1 MTGLEIILVEI
12 AKDLIKDLAKQ
23 RFKQITKSNSNEY
36 QRELLKVIIATIDEY
51 KEKFYVEEADKIP
64 FYVSQTL
71 LDEFLKFRFIKKLDK
86 EKIKKAI
93 EADKRII
100 LPSDVEL
107 KNFFDIF
114 DKKLLDSAKLK
125 QLNIEINFK
134 EEIFNVSEF
143 LKSFNDDVKKSLS
156 EIKEILHEKNVS
168 VELQDEWN
176 KQLDEIFEEIRSFK
190 PFNAKQRLENIEL
203 RINEQSI
210 QSEKLFARLYYL
222 KSECL
227 NQIGT
232 EETHEEQAKLIIK
245 CYKLQPGN
253 FDFKTKA
260 VFSYY
265 QLKEF
270 ETAQKLSDEV
280 LNHDEFNILGWVV
293 RCYLADKEFKNVL
306 KIIPIAVKSKNL
318 FKINLCNWL
327 LARRYIKSSED
338 LKQLELSLDIDYD
351 IRPSFSYKNMRYQHL
366 VVTYLLGNFYEKNS
380 SAPSQLKYDKACS
393 SIEFNYAYEIL
404 KLSTENLIGTEIEST
419 YYYYQFQYYC
429 CSFILKQDEKFVAQ
443 MQIGFD
449 KMKLK
454 SIDVYLRMVQAYN
467 SLNTREAFLKGIEVV
482 EEYKGENSD
491 SLQLFIAGN
500 YGFINEKEKQT
511 EAFIKFIEANL
522 EIDRLFFLNFIS
534 FVRFSKVLV
543 TEGLKNAIQHTLS
556 EKPSIKQEYV
566 QLLKVFCFINL
577 KIGTYSNSEID
588 ALIES
593 AKNLADINDLS
604 VSTEVAYSYC
614 YNKQENKAKTYL
626 RLFINKEQPSESL
639 RLYCKTLFNSEGD
652 KIELLEILEKW
663 RENWEPDYE
672 LLQIE
677 FELRRLQCKW
687 DETIEISKVALKYF
701 STSDFFINALFISLN
716 NDMRFEEIKNEYSLL
731 EKKIFHQEHIAINIS
746 KALLRAG
753 IYEESIEL
761 LYQHAEK
768 KENVQSRREYAVLF
782 IKYPEDLFKRYE
794 VVEIDTYVNY
804 EINGSENI
812 LHITESNKNID
823 SNYLFLDKKVGDSFS
838 IPQKYS
844 DVFSQVKILQV
855 FNKYSALLHE
865 LFKEAE
871 NPLSGHLLQSLKFKG
886 ESVEEMNETFIENFG
901 VRGSLQKQNVEIQ
914 LENYYNGKIS
924 FGEVARSV
932 FRRDFIDAYFI
943 LSDQSG
949 KAFKSISTVISPN
962 LNLTDEIKYTLDF
975 TSVCLFYQLSQE
987 LDFNFPKKF
996 YISHLIRDKIIQEL
1010 EEAKLNPKSDLS
1022 ISITVEKVIPHF
1034 YDEHFNDRR
1043 INTFQTLLYWVN
1055 ANCILEDVPE
1065 RLNLIAGPHS
1075 KFNDPDLFMDI
1086 LIDCRLLIDKEN
1098 YVLLTN
1104 DVIYYRLLKGGT
1116 NNIISPLHF
1125 LEKYHSEQNTDYIGF
1140 MLKHNYVGIPITT
1153 SILND
1158 QFYKMLSGA
1167 EDNRFSICLENLRYG
1182 WNPDYTHIKESVKFI
1197 KGLYVGSLIDK
1208 KIREQTT
1215 FAVFQNI
1222 IVGMEPRLVKVLM
1235 QLINTEFS
1243 LLAVHK
1249 INVLQL
1255 LALAVGSR

>member
-1 MTGLEIILVEI
+1 MTGLEVFAIDS
-12 AKDLIKDLAKQ
+12 AKNVARNLAKWG
-23 RFKQITKSNSNEY
+23 FKQITKSNLNEY
-36 QRELLKVIIATIDEY
+36 QRELSKVISATVNQY
-51 KEKFYVEEADKIP
+51 KEKFYVEETDKIP
-64 FYVSQTL
+64 FYVSKTL
-71 LDEFLKFRFIKKLDK
+71 FDEFLKFRFTKKLDK
-86 EKIKKAI
+86 QKIKKAI
-93 EADKRII
+93 DADKRII

-107 KNFFDIF
+107 NNFFEIF
-114 DKKLLDSAKLK
+114 DKKLLNSTKLK

-134 EEIFNVSEF
+134 EEVFNVSEF
-143 LKSFNDDVKKSLS
+143 LRSDNDEIKKSLS
-156 EIKEILHEKNVS
+156 EIKGILHEKNIS
-168 VELQDEWN
+168 IELQDEWN
-176 KQLDEIFEEIRSFK
+176 KQLDEIFEEIKSFK
-190 PFNAKQRLENIEL
+190 SFTAKQRLESLEL

-210 QSEKLFARLYYL
+210 QSANLFARIYYL

-245 CYKLQPGN
+245 CYKLQPSN
-253 FDFKTKA
+253 FDFKTSA
-260 VFSYY
+260 IFGYY

-280 LNHDEFNILGWVV
+280 LNYDEFNILGWVV

-306 KIIPIAVKSKNL
+306 KIIPKAVKSKNL

-327 LARRYIKSSED
+327 LARRYKKSFED
-338 LKQLELSLDIDYD
+338 FKQLELSLNLDYD
-351 IRPSFSYKNMRYQHL
+351 IKPSFSYKNMRYQHM

-380 SAPSQLKYDKACS
+380 SVPSQLKYDKACN

-404 KLSTENLIGTEIEST
+404 KLSTDNLRGTEIESS

-429 CSFILKQDEKFVAQ
+429 CSFILKQDEKFVAH
-443 MQIGFD
+443 MQVVFD

-454 SIDVYLRMVQAYN
+454 SIDVYLRMMQAYN
-467 SLNTREAFLKGIEVV
+467 SLNTREAFLKAIEVA
-482 EEYKGENSD
+482 EEYKGENND

-543 TEGLKNAIQHTLS
+543 TEGLKNVIEHTLS
-556 EKPSIKQEYV
+556 EKLSTKQEYA

-577 KIGTYSNSEID
+577 RIGTYSNSEID

-593 AKNLADINDLS
+593 AKNCADINDVS

-626 RLFINKEQPSESL
+626 RLFINKEQPAESL

-677 FELRRLQCKW
+677 LELRMLQCKW
-687 DETIEISKVALKYF
+687 DETIKISKVALKYF
-701 STSDFFINALFISLN
+701 STSDFFIDALFISLN
-716 NDMRFEEIKNEYSLL
+716 NDMQFEDIKNEYSLL
-731 EKKIFHQEHIAINIS
+731 EKKIFHQEHIAANIS

-753 IYEESIEL
+753 LYEESIEL

-768 KENVQSRREYAVLF
+768 KENVQCRREYAVLF
-782 IKYPEDLFKRYE
+782 IKYPEDLFKRYDF
-794 VVEIDTYVNY
+794 VEIDTYVNY

-812 LHITESNKNID
+812 LHLTESNKNID
-823 SNYLFLDKKVGDSFS
+823 SNYLFLGKKVGESFS
-838 IPQKYS
+838 IAQKYS

-901 VRGSLQKQNVEIQ
+901 VRGSLQKQNVEIR
-914 LENYYNGKIS
+914 LEDYYNGKIS
-924 FGEVARSV
+924 FGEVTRAV
-932 FRRDFIDAYFI
+932 FRGDFIDAYFI
-943 LSDQSG
+943 LSNQNG

-962 LNLTDEIKYTLDF
+962 LNLNDEIKYVLDF

-987 LDFNFPKKF
+987 LDLNFPKKF
-996 YISHLIRDKIIQEL
+996 YISHLIREKIIQEL
-1010 EEAKLNPKSDLS
+1010 EEVKLNPKSDFS
-1022 ISITVEKVIPHF
+1022 ISITVEKVIPFF
-1034 YDEHFNDRR
+1034 YDEHFNVRR
-1043 INTFQTLLYWVN
+1043 INTFQTLLDWVN
-1055 ANCILEDVPE
+1055 ANCIFVDVPE

-1075 KFNDPDLFMDI
+1075 IFKAPDLFMDI

-1125 LEKYHSEQNTDYIGF
+1125 LEKYHSEQNTDYISF
-1140 MLKHNYVGIPITT
+1140 MLKHNYVGIPITS

-1182 WNPDYTHIKESVKFI
+1182 WNPDYRHIKESIKFI

-1215 FAVFQNI
+1215 FAIFQNLI
-1222 IVGMEPRLVKVLM
+1222 AGMEPRLVNALM
-1235 QLINTEFS
+1235 QLINTEFN
-1243 LLAVHK
+1243 LLAIQK

-1255 LALAVGSR
+1255 LTLAVKNR